1 MVLWLAGVVLA
12 SLFGACCC
20 LRQQRFRR
28 QRGADK
34 QRYTSVQTDVAP
46 ADDLDALIDD
56 ILKSPIH
63 VMGGES

>member
-20 LRQQRFRR
+20 LRQQHFRR

-63 VMGGES
+63 VMGGEL